1 MGSASYDSV
10 IEEVKRRLN
19 ITDLIQNY
27 VSLRKSGK
35 DYIGLCP
42 FHDDKNP
49 SMHVSEEKGLFHC
62 FSCGAGGDI
71 FGFMM
76 KYNNIS
82 FRESLS
88 ELAKL
93 ADIEIK
99 SNDYSPRST
108 SHKNTYY
115 KLNKLVCNYFQRN
128 LFQSKK
134 AQKARNYLKN
144 RGINS
149 ETAKLFNLGYAFDEW
164 NTLTEYLEQK
174 KVPISVAEELGLISG
189 KKGTGGYY
197 DRFRD
202 RIIFPIFDVTGN
214 VIGFGGRVLNDDNTP
229 KYYNSPESEIYKK
242 RNSFYGLNINSSNI
256 RKSNSAVLVEGYFDL
271 ISLSAH
277 GADNVVATLGT
288 SFTSEHARILKRYTD
303 NVVILFDGDESG
315 LNSSIKAGEV
325 MLESGIMPRIATLP
339 EGTDP
344 DTFINRNGKNEFDKL
359 INNSTLLPDYNIE
372 KIFSEF
378 RDDNLSRER
387 SARRLMDFISR
398 MQSAV
403 DRSFYISKIAGM
415 FGFRENDLYSMIKQ
429 SSGANTSSM
438 NSSGTD
444 KNRNEF
450 MVLKIILKFPDM
462 VDEFYEKGG
471 IDLIDDKDI
480 KSILDE
486 VKRYD
491 YQNLTQLVGLFD
503 NSSVQDLIS
512 EAVFSSDQIADSKT
526 ANKVLKHCRARL
538 KLKKINKELLILRK
552 RIEETSRQNDYAAE
566 KELLKNYKDLVEKE
580 KIVRGELN
588 ES

>member
-128 LFQSKK
+128 LFQSEK

>member
-99 SNDYSPRST
+99 LNDYSPRST